1 MSTILMTACWPLQGM
16 SPAQKAVLISLADNA
31 NDDGVCW
38 PSVARICERTC
49 LSERAVRNAL
59 RWLEE
64 VKLLTSHQRHGRS
77 TWYTVTPAAYAP
89 GISCPPAPDAPHPG
103 TSCPPPRQEMP
114 LTPAPGAPRTVSEPS
129 GEPSEEP
136 KKAAT
141 ASDESPRSK
150 RSTCPVQDIVD
161 LFNQLLPELPQVV
174 LINKGRQAA
183 LNARWSESEVHQ
195 DLGFWREY
203 FASVRSSDFLM
214 GKTQGRDGKPFRC
227 NFDWLIAP
235 SNFVKVV
242 EGNYHA

>member
-16 SPAQKAVLISLADNA
+16 TPAQKAVLISLSDNA

-89 GISCPPAPDAPHPG
+89 GISCPPAPRAPHPG
-103 TSCPPPRQEMP
+103 TSCPPPRQEVP
-114 LTPAPGAPRTVSEPS
+114 PTPAPDAPRTVSEPS

-136 KKAAT
+136 KKGAD
-141 ASDESPRSK
+141 ASGESPRSK
-150 RSTCPVQDIVD
+150 RPTCPAQDIVD
-161 LFNQLLPELPQVV
+161 LFNQTLPELPQVV
-174 LINKGRQAA
+174 LVNKARKAV
-183 LNARWSESEVHQ
+183 LNARWEESAVHQ
-195 DLGFWREY
+195 DLDFWREY
-203 FASVRSSDFLM
+203 FTSVRSSDFLM

-227 NFDWLIAP
+227 NFDWLMAP